1 MSASSMLNINRHTI
15 LYICMIVVAL
25 ASCRGGNNVSSVKE
39 GGDTL
44 QLKYATL
51 LTIVDYDGYSVA
63 TIRNPWKPDKTLH
76 KYVLIP
82 KEEEREERREMEVES
97 DATVIY
103 TPIER
108 AAVFTTVH
116 CALLQDFGREGSIVG
131 VADSKYIKIPYIHEQ
146 IKQGK
151 IVDCGNGLNPVV
163 EKIMDIKPAAI
174 LLSPFENSGGYGKV
188 EDINIPIVEC
198 AEYMEKSPLA
208 RAEWMKFYGRL
219 FGAQEQADSLFA
231 IVDSSYHALKARA
244 QQAGEGRSVLM
255 DKMVGNVWYVPGG
268 QSTIGQMLQDAG
280 GRYPWATDDQS
291 GSLSLAFETVL
302 ERGGECDVWLFRYSS
317 DHPMT
322 LRELAAEHRGYDQ
335 LQAFRSGEVYG
346 CNVEQS
352 LFYEETPFRPDI
364 LLAELLQILHPDIT
378 NLPPLRY
385 YKKIGWE

>member
-1 MSASSMLNINRHTI
+1 ML
-15 LYICMIVVAL
+15 VAL
-25 ASCRGGNNVSSVKE
+25 ASCGGGNSVSADRE
-39 GGDTL
+39 DGDTL

-51 LTIVDYDGYSVA
+51 LSIVDYDGYSVA
-63 TIRNPWKPDKTLH
+63 TIRNPWKPDMTLH
-76 KYVLIP
+76 RYVLVP
-82 KEEEREERREMEVES
+82 RGEEKVERGAWRDER

-103 TPIER
+103 TPIQR

-116 CALLQDFGREGSIVG
+116 CALLQDFGCEGSIVG

-146 IKQGK
+146 IRKGS

-163 EKIMDIKPAAI
+163 EKIMDIKPDAI

-188 EDINIPIVEC
+188 EDLNIPIVEC

-219 FGAQEQADSLFA
+219 FGAQEKADSLFA
-231 IVDSSYHALKARA
+231 VVDSSYHALKERAR
-244 QQAGEGRSVLM
+244 QAGEGRSVLM

-268 QSTIGQMLQDAG
+268 QSTIGQMLKDAG
-280 GRYPWATDDQS
+280 GRYPWADDDQS

-317 DHPMT
+317 DHDMT

-335 LQAFRSGEVYG
+335 LKAFRTGAVYG

-352 LFYEETPFRPDI
+352 LFYEETPFRPDF
-364 LLAELLQILHPDIT
+364 LLAELLQILHPEMT

-385 YKKIGWE
+385 YKKL